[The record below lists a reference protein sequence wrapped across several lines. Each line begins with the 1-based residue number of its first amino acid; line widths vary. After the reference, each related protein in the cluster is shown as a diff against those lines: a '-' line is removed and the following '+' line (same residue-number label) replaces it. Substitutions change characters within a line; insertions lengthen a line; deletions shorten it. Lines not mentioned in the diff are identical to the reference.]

1 MSIAPAIF
9 ELIRKEIKRQQ
20 EGLIMIA
27 SENYASVDSLK
38 AIGTPLSNK
47 YSEGYPGKRFYTGNQ
62 YIDEIENLAKAE
74 ALKMFGLSDQEWA
87 SNVQPHSGSSANMAV
102 YMGLLSVG
110 DKIMGMDLS
119 QGGHLT
125 HGSPVNFSG
134 KLFNFVHYGVNKETH
149 LLDYDEIEK
158 IALEEK
164 PKMIVCGYTAYPR
177 TVDFQRFRQIADKVG
192 ALVMADVSH
201 IIGLII
207 AGVHPTPF
215 PYADVVTSTT
225 HKTLSGPRSA
235 FIVSKIQYASQ
246 IDKAV
251 FPGMQG
257 GPLDNIVA
265 AKAIAFSEAQS
276 EEFKAKQW
284 QIVKNSQA
292 LAQTLSDAG
301 ITVITGGTDTHL
313 MLLDCR
319 SVNLPGKEAVN
330 LLAEANIYTNFNMIP
345 YDPATPFNP
354 SGMRIGTP
362 ALTTR
367 GMKEDEMK
375 IIGEWIA
382 QIFKNPNDEQL
393 RIKIKEQV
401 KELTL
406 GFPIYENFQI

>member
-1 MSIAPAIF
+1 MSIAPEIF
-9 ELIRKEIKRQQ
+9 ELIRKEVKRQQ
-20 EGLIMIA
+20 EGLVMIA
-27 SENYASVDSLK
+27 SENYASVDALK

-47 YSEGYPGKRFYTGNQ
+47 YSEGYPGKRFYTGNEN
-62 YIDEIENLAKAE
+62 IDKIENLAKE
-74 ALKMFGLSDQEWA
+74 YALKMFDLSDQEWTA
-87 SNVQPHSGSSANMAV
+87 NVQPHSGSSANMAV
-102 YMGLLSVG
+102 YMGLLNVG

-134 KLFNFVHYGVNKETH
+134 KLFNFVHYGVSRETH
-149 LLDYDEIEK
+149 TIDYDEIER
-158 IALEEK
+158 IAIEEK

-192 ALVMADVSH
+192 ALILADISH
-201 IIGLII
+201 IIGLVI
-207 AGVHPTPF
+207 AGVHPSPF
-215 PYADVVTSTT
+215 PYADIVTSTT

-235 FIVSKIQYASQ
+235 FIISKIQFAPQ

-257 GPLDNIVA
+257 GPLDNIIA
-265 AKAIAFSEAQS
+265 AKAIAFSEAT
-276 EEFKAKQW
+276 EESFKEKQR

-292 LAQTLSDAG
+292 LAGTLSNEG

-319 SVNLPGKEAVN
+319 SVSLPGKEAVN
-330 LLAEANIYTNFNMIP
+330 LLAEANIFANFNMIP
-345 YDPATPFNP
+345 YDPATPLNP
-354 SGMRIGTP
+354 SGMRLGTP

-375 IIGEWIA
+375 IIGGWIA
-382 QIFKNPNDEQL
+382 QILKNPGDKEL
-393 RIKIKEQV
+393 REKIKEQV